1 MKSYIRLA
9 RPNQWIKNM
18 FLFASLIFSRHLFE
32 GDFVL
37 TELHAFLVFCLL
49 SSAIYVLNDVA
60 DREADSLHP
69 IKRTRPIAAG
79 TISPAAG
86 VVFALLLLVVTA
98 VLAGMLSRSF
108 QYAAAIY
115 AVLNIGYS
123 FWLKRVIL
131 VDVFIIAAGFM
142 LRVLAGA
149 FAIDVEVSHWLVL
162 CTLFVSLFLAISKR
176 RGELMLVRDANNYS
190 ERPVL
195 REYDIA
201 FIDQIITVT
210 AAGMAISYALY
221 TVADRTV
228 AMFKTENLIFT
239 TVFVLF
245 GIFRYLFVLK
255 QKKIEDNPAV
265 LLLSDPVMIVNV
277 GAWFVSCV
285 LIIYFNDIMSWF

>member
-1 MKSYIRLA
+1 
-9 RPNQWIKNM
+9 M